1 MEILLSLVCWTSLI
15 KHPTLGCQCS
25 FVHSTN
31 ALEGTHRDDS
41 RDPAFGPGVRRWVR
55 GSDAL
60 SGAPV
65 GVGRVASTGAN
76 KHSCLLGHRAKQD
89 TEAERRCSK
98 RLAKQGKQQVQ
109 MLWTQRVSYSGGVH
123 QDSDPNSELSNCVYF
138 TMLRFYIL
146 TFHDTPYNFY
156 KRKNRS
162 GRKNFTPLSFSILL
176 DLNLLQ

>member
-1 MEILLSLVCWTSLI
+1 MVEIPRFQAGGEALIPGQETKIPHAARLGQNKYIKMETLLSLVCWTSLI

-76 KHSCLLGHRAKQD
+76 KHSCLLVHRAK
-89 TEAERRCSK
+89 
-98 RLAKQGKQQVQ
+98 
-109 MLWTQRVSYSGGVH
+109 
-123 QDSDPNSELSNCVYF
+123 
-138 TMLRFYIL
+138 
-146 TFHDTPYNFY
+146 
-156 KRKNRS
+156 
-162 GRKNFTPLSFSILL
+162 
-176 DLNLLQ
+176 

>member
-1 MEILLSLVCWTSLI
+1 MVEIPRFQAGGEALIPGQETKILHAARLGQNKYIKMETLLSLVCWTSLI

-31 ALEGTHRDDS
+31 ALEGTHSDDS

-76 KHSCLLGHRAKQD
+76 KHSCLLVHRAK
-89 TEAERRCSK
+89 
-98 RLAKQGKQQVQ
+98 
-109 MLWTQRVSYSGGVH
+109 
-123 QDSDPNSELSNCVYF
+123 
-138 TMLRFYIL
+138 
-146 TFHDTPYNFY
+146 
-156 KRKNRS
+156 
-162 GRKNFTPLSFSILL
+162 
-176 DLNLLQ
+176 